1 MAETPNLEKLLLD
14 LRSDDWQLIKPV
26 IEAFGRLTD
35 TQERDK
41 AFHQLV
47 VMLDEPNPW
56 IRQRVVSALG
66 ALGDRR
72 AIEVL
77 INRLDD
83 HEEEMLDTTL
93 GVLVRFRDP
102 NAIAPLIR
110 QLHYMD
116 FKLALN
122 LLAFGDAVLK
132 PLMDALKDP
141 SASIRAQAA
150 YLLGNS
156 KDIRAL
162 DALIAC
168 LDDESFSV
176 RQNVI
181 ASLTWIGSKRAIPA
195 LTSHAQD
202 ADVRIREAIAHAL
215 NHLENTGH

>member
-1 MAETPNLEKLLLD
+1 MTETPDIEKLLLD
-14 LRSDDWQLIKPV
+14 LRSDDWKLIKPA
-26 IEAFGRLTD
+26 IESFGLLTD
-35 TQERDK
+35 TQESDK

-66 ALGDRR
+66 ALDGRR

-93 GVLVRFRDP
+93 GVLVRFKDP
-102 NAIAPLIR
+102 KAIAPLIH
-110 QLHYMD
+110 QLDRMD

-122 LLAFGDAVLK
+122 LLAFGDAVLN
-132 PLMDALKDP
+132 PLMDALKDS

-168 LDDESFSV
+168 LDDENFIV

-181 ASLTWIGSKRAIPA
+181 ASLMWIGSKRAIPA
-195 LTSHAQD
+195 LTSHTQD
-202 ADVRIREAIAHAL
+202 ADARIREAIARAL
-215 NHLENTGH
+215 SKLNDM